1 MDSDKAVFVYL
12 VCNACSLLM
21 REGADS
27 QSCRTCFN
35 SLTRLVIVARAQ
47 EYGILS
53 DGISGSFN
61 TQTSG
66 EIPHQTLK
74 FSH

>member
-12 VCNACSLLM
+12 VCIASSLLM

-47 EYGILS
+47 YGILS